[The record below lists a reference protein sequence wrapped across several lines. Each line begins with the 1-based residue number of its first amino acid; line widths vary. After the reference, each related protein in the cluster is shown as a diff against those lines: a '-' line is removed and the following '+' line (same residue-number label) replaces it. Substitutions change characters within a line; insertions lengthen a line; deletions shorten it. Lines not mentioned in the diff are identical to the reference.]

1 MTKVFLGP
9 LKHFGWSRICLK
21 CPNFAARIG
30 HEILTA
36 SEWDRG
42 KRNKAD
48 LAALDRI
55 CDGVQLIAQNYGAL
69 SSETQNMINFQ
80 AERFVG
86 ADIETVSKKH
96 FEELLVSLDPI
107 VSAMLT
113 HKSHL
118 DADVSELPRSKK
130 NISTHQIAAAIA
142 ELYVVGLGEK
152 PKFGKDHSTY
162 ELNGVFAKVAFQV
175 FEILEIPF
183 SRQTS
188 SPFAAAIKRLSDEK
202 MEELLHLHRNGEQ
215 KLSLFGGG
223 FIKSKISLFYDFN
236 PFTGRRFSE
245 VPAEG
250 QKASK
255 KNLNS
260 PLD

>member
-1 MTKVFLGP
+1 MNKVFLGP
-9 LKHFGWSRICLK
+9 LERFGWSRIYKK

-30 HEILTA
+30 DEILTA

-42 KRNKAD
+42 ERNKAD

-55 CDGVQLIAQNYGAL
+55 CEGVQLIAQNCEAL
-69 SSETQNMINFQ
+69 SSETRNMINFQ

-86 ADIETVSKKH
+86 ADIETVSKEH

-107 VSAMLT
+107 VSAIRA

-118 DADVSELPRSKK
+118 NAEVSKLPRSKK
-130 NISTHQIAAAIA
+130 NVSAHQIAAAIA

-188 SPFAAAIKRLSDEK
+188 SPFAAAIKRLSDER

-215 KLSLFGGG
+215 KRSLFGGSLV
-223 FIKSKISLFYDFN
+223 KREVSLFYDFN
-236 PFTGRRFSE
+236 PLTGRRFSE